1 MPGRTLTII
10 TIYALAMALL
20 ESAVVVYLRRLYY
33 PEHPLEIFPLQF
45 LGAYDAGVELSREVA
60 TIVMLLTV
68 AALAER
74 SSLTRCFAVFV
85 YMFGIWDIFY
95 YVWLKVLMGWPT
107 SWLEWDVLFL
117 IPIVWLGPWICPA
130 MISLLFIAWGW
141 WTLRS
146 SEEISFTAGSLSLF
160 LRRLCVRAACIFSAG
175 CGCSVERRCG
185 PVEPLHA
192 WRLLVVALHPWPNH
206 DGLRAWFDPS
216 RCEKYG
222 SETNFD
228 ASAVA

>member
-1 MPGRTLTII
+1 
-10 TIYALAMALL
+10 
-20 ESAVVVYLRRLYY
+20 LRRLYY

-130 MISLLFIAWGW
+130 VISLLFIAWGW

-160 LRRLCVRAACIFSAG
+160 LLGSALGLLAFFQPAAAVLMSGGVDQLSRYTPGDFWWWLFTPGLIMMACGLGLTLRGAKSTEARRTSTRA
-175 CGCSVERRCG
+175 
-185 PVEPLHA
+185 PLLSPT
-192 WRLLVVALHPWPNH
+192 R
-206 DGLRAWFDPS
+206 
-216 RCEKYG
+216 
-222 SETNFD
+222 
-228 ASAVA
+228 